1 MATKKK
7 TNSGEKKTNPQEK
20 KFSSQHKRLVRSKN
34 NKVLAGVAG
43 GIGEY
48 FQIDPTI
55 IRLIFILLTIFGG
68 SGLLIY
74 IIFWLIMPLA
84 DSQTNNVQATIKSNV
99 DEMSDRAKTIA
110 QDLRFS
116 SDREDSK
123 FWWGLIIIIFGFL
136 LLFNNFGL
144 FNFFNFGKIWPV
156 ALVVV
161 GILILLK
168 RRQ

>member
-1 MATKKK
+1 MATQKR
-7 TNSGEKKTNPQEK
+7 TSTDYSPVN
-20 KFSSQHKRLVRSKN
+20 KRLLRSNN
-34 NKVLAGVAG
+34 NKVIAGVAG

-55 IRLIFILLTIFGG
+55 IRLLFIILAIFGG

-74 IIFWLIMPLA
+74 IIFWLIMPTTGSKQN
-84 DSQTNNVQATIKSNV
+84 DVQSTIRSNV
-99 DEMSDRAKTIA
+99 DEMSDRAKSIA
-110 QDLRFS
+110 HDLRFN
-116 SDREDSK
+116 SDKEESK

-144 FNFFNFGKIWPV
+144 FNIFNFGKIWPL
-156 ALVVV
+156 ALVVI

-168 RRQ
+168 RR